1 MGNFLLHVYM
11 SDCQHDKSDRCYFYI
26 FKNKFVVYSFLF
38 LLCRAIFKL
47 TQVDTFTVIN
57 YEMSV
62 FSQMVWQSSESQN
75 SVGKTLKGTDSLC
88 FALKVSIYSFNVDSA
103 AVSADIFYIKDRPK
117 STHQS
122 SKIWKRVRLST
133 STLWAYNKW
142 IDFLKLSAHVK
153 CWYLPL

>member
-75 SVGKTLKGTDSLC
+75 SVGKTLKGQ
-88 FALKVSIYSFNVDSA
+88 I
-103 AVSADIFYIKDRPK
+103 VSALPWKCPFTVLMLTLQQCLQIYFISRIDQNQHIKVQKFGREWDQVQVHCGLIINELIF
-117 STHQS
+117 
-122 SKIWKRVRLST
+122 
-133 STLWAYNKW
+133 
-142 IDFLKLSAHVK
+142 
-153 CWYLPL
+153 